1 MKATKTKTKTKTEN
15 KKITDQNKILGAI
28 LEELRILRQELAL
41 FLPQEELEDFAHAKK
56 IKNSYQKAIKQYP
69 PLVL

>member
-1 MKATKTKTKTKTEN
+1 MKATKTEN

-41 FLPQEELEDFAHAKK
+41 FF
-56 IKNSYQKAIKQYP
+56 
-69 PLVL
+69 